1 MNKQALLPILGVLLL
16 AHAPSGVLAQRLD
29 LQPGDKVEVISDR
42 VFFPFEGRVT
52 ETWDGGF
59 EIEVR
64 GESRPRRVDISDVAS
79 LKRSRRLGWQGSK
92 GVLDLGVG
100 LVAHCLVQSRDGCNG
115 VDSGGIAVVGLLLLP
130 LIIMGSSSGREK
142 KKPKYKVV
150 KKGLFW
156 DTEYEIY

>member
-1 MNKQALLPILGVLLL
+1 MTKRALLPILGVLLL

-79 LKRSRRLGWQGSK
+79 LKRSRRLGGQGSK
-92 GVLDLGVG
+92 DALE
-100 LVAHCLVQSRDGCNG
+100 LVAHCLAQSRDLCNG
-115 VDSGGIAVVGLLLLP
+115 VDGGGIAVVGLVLGAALALIGADIVGMSSHYGPFEAVNLP
-130 LIIMGSSSGREK
+130 PFL
-142 KKPKYKVV
+142 
-150 KKGLFW
+150 
-156 DTEYEIY
+156 